1 MGPFGICVYL
11 LSKNTTSAAQFSG
24 WKVGGDS
31 SAQTM
36 ACPEG
41 GGASTTATVLRQKR
55 GGLDLALAR
64 AFPS

>member
-1 MGPFGICVYL
+1 MGFVFIFYL
-11 LSKNTTSAAQFSG
+11 KIPLAAQFSG

-64 AFPS
+64 ALPS